1 MARRPAENRAG
12 FQEPSQE
19 ARASRCCWPDAQFVA
34 QRFRCRQDQA
44 EYLADG
50 FICEVV
56 GLVGPGSPVHGD
68 SAAVPYDLNAA
79 CPLQCRSLLIGVI
92 AEPAL

>member
-19 ARASRCCWPDAQFVA
+19 ARASRGCRADAQFVL
-34 QRFRCRQDQA
+34 QQFRRREDQA

-50 FICEVV
+50 FFCEVV
-56 GLVGPGSPVHGD
+56 ALVGLKSPVQGD
-68 SAAVPYDLNAA
+68 SAAVPDDLNAA
-79 CPLQCRSLLIGVI
+79 CPRQCLPLLIGVI